1 MWTRPGFDEGKASSP
16 FSRKRTKKL
25 LSVKHA
31 TAEQEFFAS
40 FLQKRSPCLAPVVV
54 LSLMLAL
61 ASCTAHLAPEFDKSI
76 VDGLAA
82 ANTDMQALFATVDQG
97 VDPSTY
103 AASRAPS
110 YNRLIGELRA
120 LELSA
125 TTRPT
130 PPNDLLA
137 TVNRSLQAR
146 GQPLLAADPKFTDYP
161 SARAMEDAAD
171 TITHMRDTD
180 RASGLHGIV
189 IQAFTNQAQI
199 YMAQAMTYEN
209 FLKR

>member
-1 MWTRPGFDEGKASSP
+1 MSTCKASTP

-25 LSVKHA
+25 LSIKRA
-31 TAEQEFFAS
+31 TAGEKFFAS
-40 FLQKRSPCLAPVVV
+40 FLQKRRACLALLLLVP
-54 LSLMLAL
+54 A
-61 ASCTAHLAPEFDKSI
+61 CTAQLAPEYDKSI
-76 VDGLAA
+76 VDGLAT

-97 VDPSTY
+97 VDASTY
-103 AASRAPS
+103 QAARAAA

-125 TTRPT
+125 TSRPT

-137 TVNRSLQAR
+137 TVNQSLKAR
-146 GQPLLAADPKFTDYP
+146 GQPSLAADPKFTDYP

-171 TITHMRDTD
+171 TITHMRDAD
-180 RASGLHGIV
+180 RTAGLHGAL